1 MATNALAMTKLKNRI
16 LAIDPDLVVELRN
29 IRVNGVLFGCSGF
42 ITDPR
47 SGRIV
52 YVNTDHNHGTR
63 WDQPYYRTATST
75 RDYTGGQN
83 HFTTYA
89 KLPALAVALLK
100 GF

>member
-16 LAIDPDLVVELRN
+16 LAIDPTLVVELRN

-42 ITDPR
+42 ITDPATN
-47 SGRIV
+47 RIV

-63 WDQPYYRTATST
+63 WNQPYYRTAKST

-83 HFTTYA
+83 HFTTYD
-89 KLPALAVALLK
+89 KLAALAVALVK